1 MARSLSVAVAV
12 LASGAVGLTAA
23 GVARA
28 APPGNLS
35 VGVERLFGISR
46 VTQEVE
52 AGDAT
57 FSSTDTSI
65 SLFSPVFS
73 GRRGYSTPRLAF
85 DYLGSSSVTF
95 GGAFAYETI
104 SGDGGDDRSSW
115 LLAARLGY
123 FARPSADFGVWPR
136 GGLTHLTYVEV
147 EGPGDDPSATALT
160 IEVPLV
166 FLVLGHSVGLTF
178 MPYADIGIAGGT
190 DDIDQTMTEVGL
202 QFGLNAFF

>member
-12 LASGAVGLTAA
+12 LVFGAVGLAA
-23 GVARA
+23 ARVARA

-57 FSSTDTSI
+57 LSSTDTSV

-104 SGDGGDDRSSW
+104 SGDGGDRSSW

-136 GGLTHLTYVEV
+136 GGLTHLTYFEV
-147 EGPGDDPSATALT
+147 DGPGDDPSATALT
-160 IEVPLV
+160 FEVPLV
-166 FLVLGHSVGLTF
+166 FLVLGHSVGLTI

-190 DDIDQTMTEVGL
+190 EDFDQTMTEVGL
-202 QFGLNAFF
+202 QFGMNAFF